1 MIFSPAWRA
10 ATSTFAVGA
19 IAFWAPEISTPARS
33 NMPPLAA
40 KSFSISTTRTALR
53 TGSIEIG
60 SGFASM
66 LIISCF
72 DPLAEHALAK
82 HSCPP
87 TLAMITNLNTKPGM
101 ILLRLTWWILL
112 KLRQVRI
119 HVVPGLRVGNPHI
132 HFRFEQARIV
142 QAGSGNALAVFS
154 RPTEKP

>member
-1 MIFSPAWRA
+1 M
-10 ATSTFAVGA
+10 GA
-19 IAFWAPEISTPARS
+19 IAFCAPQISTPARS

-53 TGSIEIG
+53 TGSIEIA

-66 LIISCF
+66 LTNSYF
-72 DPLAEHALAK
+72 DPLAEHAWAQ

-87 TLAMITNLNTKPGM
+87 IIPIITRLNDEARMIP
-101 ILLRLTWWILL
+101 LRLAWRILL

-119 HVVPGLRVGNPHI
+119 QVIPGLRVGNPHI
-132 HFRFEQARIV
+132 HLRFEQARVV

-154 RPTEKP
+154 L